1 MPVIK
6 KYKRKR
12 GDWYIHTWFKD
23 IGVRT
28 YQIYAEGLR
37 LLRKFNLLG
46 NCDVEIKLSTL
57 TTMYKY
63 GLLYTNDNKN
73 INFLDDLKDDY
84 DFDNPII
91 MSDNERRFVQYL
103 KRNEKKETKREKID
117 TSIKI
122 TYRLPKYKIDTVI
135 QNKIPIT
142 EKEKILNE
150 LNEWSETKEGA
161 EAIIRHYIYGN
172 LIQPK
177 EVFLN
182 DDIYSKCMNLFQ
194 KNTCKYCSKSF
205 INQGETTNHFWT
217 YHQKL
222 LKDCFK
228 KLFKYYC
235 IFFKISKINGKKLVS
250 YITEIDELILN
261 KYIDNKRLS
270 IFQIFENTDKRWDKI
285 IGSITDNNSSVYTIR
300 DSSYVYTIRKYI
312 SMLEELKGT
321 DIHFSTIFK
330 PNTKIVSVSTKTLNT
345 NLQATKQLLN
355 ENQKNG
361 FQIVKLQSNIK
372 LDLKQINTILKE
384 KYDYE
389 LVECRPGCLLLE
401 DGIQTYKNDFKRKIY
416 YDSSQ
421 RIKIIQPFAIGIY
434 LITQNFYK
442 QVIFSRV
449 ARKGIEQ
456 FPITRISWDEA
467 KNFCDVLNENY
478 KDYIPAGYYFDL
490 PTEFQW
496 EYACYAGVEFPR
508 KIISHKELLN
518 NIAWY
523 KDNSK
528 QNTHEVGKQKANA
541 WGIYDMLGNIW
552 EWCRD
557 NFSENNEQ
565 NLTNSYE
572 NKIIKGGSISNDFF
586 HLHPLCRSTKLQNEK
601 DSLIGFRIALVK
613 L

>member
-6 KYKRKR
+6 KFKTKP
-12 GDWYIHTWFKD
+12 GDWYIHTGFKD

-28 YQIYAEGLR
+28 YQIYPKGLT

-46 NCDVEIKLSTL
+46 DYVEIKLSTL
-57 TTMYKY
+57 KTMYEY

-73 INFLDDLKDDY
+73 INFLDDLDDKY
-84 DFDNPII
+84 DYDNPIK
-91 MSDNERRFVQYL
+91 MSDNEQRFVQYL

-142 EKEKILNE
+142 EEEKKLKE
-150 LNEWSETKEGA
+150 LNKWSETNEGA
-161 EAIIRHYIYGN
+161 EAIIRHYVYGN

-182 DDIYSKCMNLFQ
+182 DNIYSKCMNFFQ
-194 KNTCKYCSKSF
+194 KNTCKSCCKSF
-205 INQGETTNHFWT
+205 LNQEYLTLHFWT
-217 YHQKL
+217 YHQQL

-228 KLFKYYC
+228 RLFEYYC
-235 IFFKISKINGKKLVS
+235 IHFLNFQTKPAKNLVKNINEIEKLVLNKL
-250 YITEIDELILN
+250 IDE
-261 KYIDNKRLS
+261 KRLN
-270 IFQIFENTDKRWDKI
+270 IFQIFESSDKRWDKVINSI
-285 IGSITDNNSSVYTIR
+285 IYENCFVYTIR
-300 DSSYVYTIRKYI
+300 NYK
-312 SMLEELKGT
+312 SMLEELVKTNVG
-321 DIHFSTIFK
+321 FSYIFK
-330 PNTKIVSVSTKTLNT
+330 PNSKIVSPSTKTLNT
-345 NLQATKQLLN
+345 NLQTTKQLLN
-355 ENQKNG
+355 ETQKNG
-361 FQIVKLQSNIK
+361 FQIIKLQSNIK

-421 RIKIIQPFAIGIY
+421 RIEIIQPFAIGVY
-434 LITQNFYK
+434 PVTQNFYK
-442 QVIFSRV
+442 QVILSR
-449 ARKGIEQ
+449 ASRKGIEQ
-456 FPITRISWDEA
+456 FPITRISWNEA
-467 KNFCDVLNENY
+467 KTFCDIINEKF
-478 KDYIPAGYYFDL
+478 KDYIPTGFYFDL

-508 KIISHKELLN
+508 KIMSHIELLN
-518 NIAWY
+518 NMAWY
-523 KDNSK
+523 KNNSK
-528 QNTHEVGKQKANA
+528 HNTHEVGKQKPNA
-541 WGIYDMLGNIW
+541 WGIYDMLGNVW

-565 NLTNSYE
+565 NLTNPYE
-572 NKIIKGGSISNDFF
+572 NKTIKGGSISNDYCY
-586 HLHPLCRSTKLQNEK
+586 LHPLCRSTKLQNEK

-613 L
+613 KS